1 MKLFADR
8 HTWFDHELTCHRLE
22 WCCRFCSYPAFATQD
37 KLAAHMHTRHLQ
49 LSSLTELPGLLHAS
63 KQVVDRIPAADCL
76 LCDWESIL
84 RQQNTTDSPTETLVV
99 TLDQFRRHVAS
110 HMEQLALFALPRNY
124 QGQGAEEN
132 SNEAAAAA
140 GSNESPLVSSGE
152 STWSWGSTPSFA
164 AAQDQALP
172 DLAVDEKLNPF
183 EDADYLRT
191 GRHSLDPWSS
201 TSLKHIPNYDEDIHH
216 RMKWSGA
223 AFGQICFRQ
232 GEIYIHGGVGKELKL
247 EEKTYEIDMSE
258 GQGILRSLG
267 RIGRNAIGSRPSPGP
282 RAYAAAVS
290 YVSRNAFVVFGGY
303 TVWMNSHQFPTS
315 LYWLDTSI
323 FLASSDASYADHVRY
338 KTMV

>member
-1 MKLFADR
+1 MR
-8 HTWFDHELTCHRLE
+8 
-22 WCCRFCSYPAFATQD
+22 
-37 KLAAHMHTRHLQ
+37 TRHVQ

-140 GSNESPLVSSGE
+140 GSNESSLVSIGE
-152 STWSWGSTPSFA
+152 RTWSWGSTPSFA
-164 AAQDQALP
+164 AAQDQAVP

-183 EDADYLRT
+183 EDAGYLRT
-191 GRHSLDPWSS
+191 GRHLLDPWSS
-201 TSLKHIPNYDEDIHH
+201 TSLKYIFIHDEAGHP
-216 RMKWSGA
+216 RNLMKWSGV
-223 AFGQICFRQ
+223 AFGQVCFRQ
-232 GEIYIHGGVGKELKL
+232 GEIYIHGGVGNELKL
-247 EEKTYEIDMSE
+247 EEKTYVIDMSE
-258 GQGILRSLG
+258 GKGIMSTLG
-267 RIGRNAIGSRPSPGP
+267 RIDRNAMSSRPSPGP

-303 TVWMNSHQFPTS
+303 TVWIQSHQFPTS

-338 KTMV
+338 RKMV